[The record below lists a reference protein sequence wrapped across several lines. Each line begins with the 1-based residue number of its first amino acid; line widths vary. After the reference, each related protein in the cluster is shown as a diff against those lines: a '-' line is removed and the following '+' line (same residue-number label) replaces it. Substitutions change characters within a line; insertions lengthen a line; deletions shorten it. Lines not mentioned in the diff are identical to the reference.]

1 MKKYFSS
8 NAIYMASFAIASFL
22 LTGCNDDDSYPDVD
36 GQNPTISLTTD
47 HIQTETGREFTIK
60 GTVEDKDG
68 IRSIRL
74 ANAELSLGKTIDL
87 LEIYKEPVY
96 TYDLS
101 YSFKTPKTQEGESFN
116 INITVTDLGGRT
128 VESKVLVTMDGDFT
142 APTFP
147 AAPGATVT
155 VLIKEETK
163 LNLRFS
169 AADDK
174 ALDYVEVSIPEL
186 DFYEKL
192 PVEGKALSYD
202 KAISL
207 PSAIA
212 SYNLEIKAVDKFSQ
226 ETVKKSV
233 ITVSEMPDFSKM
245 YLSDVKE
252 ADLLNSD
259 LFGIPMLIERTA
271 PYTYRARYYSEAPGT
286 EVRFVPQKTD
296 FSPICFGIN
305 PNDNTVLTDEPEMSL
320 PIVLEEKG
328 YYEIT
333 FNVLTGEYTTNRYT
347 PTDEPAPYTVA
358 IGSETV
364 EFQMSL
370 VGAGMVGIPGWDTR
384 SGFVLTRDKDNP
396 YLFYGEV
403 ELEAGSEVE
412 FTITPKDLVHEG
424 TDDGGWWLEPF
435 WRFEAGES
443 DSGENEYN
451 TKNNGNN
458 MSKVK
463 VQKDGKYMFKFDTHL
478 LRSRFYPIN

>member
-1 MKKYFSS
+1 MKKYFSFS
-8 NAIYMASFAIASFL
+8 AIYMASFAIASFF

-36 GQNPTISLTTD
+36 GQNPTISLATE
-47 HIQTETGREFTIK
+47 HIQTETGREFTISGK
-60 GTVEDKDG
+60 VEDKDG

-74 ANAELSLGKTIDL
+74 VNAELSLDKTIDL
-87 LEIYKEPVY
+87 LEIYKEPIY

-101 YSFKTPKTQEGESFN
+101 YKFKTAKTQEGESFT
-116 INITVTDLGGRT
+116 IGVTVTDLGGRT
-128 VESKVLVTMDGDFT
+128 VESQVRVTMDGDFT

-147 AAPGATVT
+147 SAPSAAVT

-192 PVEGKALSYD
+192 PVEGKSLNYD
-202 KAISL
+202 KAIAL

-212 SYNLEIKAVDKFSQ
+212 SYNLTITAVDKFKL

-233 ITVSEMPDFSKM
+233 ITVSEMPDFAKM

-252 ADLLNSD
+252 IDQLNSD
-259 LFGIPMLIERTA
+259 LFGIPMLIERTE
-271 PYTYRARYYSEAPGT
+271 PFTYRARYYSEAPGT
-286 EVRFVPQKTD
+286 EVRFLPQKTD

-333 FNVLTGEYTTNRYT
+333 FNTLTGEYTTNRYT
-347 PTDEPAPYTVA
+347 PTDEPAPYTVT

-364 EFQMSL
+364 EMQLSL
-370 VGAGMVGIPGWDTR
+370 AGAGMVGIPGWDTR
-384 SGFVLTRDKDNP
+384 NGATLTRDADNP

-412 FTITPKDLVHEG
+412 FTITPKDLVHSG
-424 TDDGGWWLEPF
+424 DDGGWWLEPF
-435 WRFEAGES
+435 WRFEAGEF

-458 MSKVK
+458 MSKVT
-463 VQKDGKYMFKFDTHL
+463 VQKSGKYMFKFDTHL